1 VAYARA
7 QLGPLNT
14 ELGTGDLRIRAAITV
29 SLRVWWLER
38 DHGPAEQ
45 VGLVHVGDRPMQ
57 TVCEQGFPA
66 RDFLPQIILGRGKR
80 AGDDCAQLRKRMT
93 AVIGEAPRQASS
105 AAGAE
110 GARSAV
116 PLQAPRT
123 TCVAAG
129 STLAEPPDRHASRV
143 LPCSGLYGVK
153 LQLIATPGA
162 RCLA

>member
-1 VAYARA
+1 MAYARA

-110 GARSAV
+110 GAGLPSLCRHHE
-116 PLQAPRT
+116 PRAWPPVQRWPSHRT
-123 TCVAAG
+123 DMPAG
-129 STLAEPPDRHASRV
+129 SFRVRGCTASNFN
-143 LPCSGLYGVK
+143 
-153 LQLIATPGA
+153 
-162 RCLA
+162 